1 MLDYNDITNNLLLS
15 ADDKPK
21 SEVKSRVKRRL
32 EYSMNAAEA
41 RMEKRGLHALN
52 TTDKINL
59 ATLSV
64 QRIQMNVEVCQT
76 KLLSYATQESSL
88 KSQID
93 SAQKIALI
101 VCPEYDENHFVWK
114 RVMHLMP

>member
-1 MLDYNDITNNLLLS
+1 
-15 ADDKPK
+15 
-21 SEVKSRVKRRL
+21 
-32 EYSMNAAEA
+32 
-41 RMEKRGLHALN
+41 
-52 TTDKINL
+52 
-59 ATLSV
+59 
-64 QRIQMNVEVCQT
+64 MNVEVGQT

-114 RVMHLMP
+114 RVMRLMSEQEELGKQMAELTKDDDFGIDADGNADNVKT